1 MGIQI
6 KNNTTS
12 LQNLLDQV
20 NNLPEVSNGVELPEL
35 TNPATEAEV
44 LSGREAIDANGNKI
58 TGSMANN
65 GAVSKQLDTTT
76 TNYTIPQGYH
86 NGSGKVSIATE
97 TKTVAPTTSQQTV
110 TPASG
115 KVLSS
120 VTVSAMPTATQAT
133 PSINVDANGLIT
145 ASSTQSAGYVSSGTK
160 SATKQLTTKGAT
172 TITPSTSAQT
182 AVASG
187 VYTTGTITVGAMPTA
202 TQATPSV
209 SVSSSGLITASATQ
223 SAGYVSAGTK
233 SGTKQLTTQAAKTIT
248 PTKSEQV
255 AVGSGIYTTG
265 VVKVGAIPNEYITTT
280 DATASS
286 DEIFEGETAYTN
298 GSKVTGTFTIDSELS
313 SLDTLLETLETSL
326 EGKASGGGNE
336 LGTCTIT
343 VTLGGVGD
351 IDIYTTIL
359 ENGEI
364 KPKYE
369 SSDNVQSL
377 TVNNVLCGA
386 LIYIYQKYTPVP
398 LFNISENIQRYSS
411 SVYDPKFYCN
421 VKGAVETI
429 HVIDDM

>member
-20 NNLPEVSNGVELPEL
+20 NNLPEASDGVELPEL

-44 LSGREAIDANGNKI
+44 LSGREVIDAEGNKI
-58 TGSMANN
+58 TGSMSNN
-65 GAVSKQLDTTT
+65 GAVSQQLDTTT

-86 NGSGKVSIATE
+86 NGSGKVSITTE
-97 TKTVAPTTSQQTV
+97 TKSVAPTTSQQTV
-110 TPASG
+110 TPTSG

-187 VYTTGTITVGAMPTA
+187 VYTTGAITVGAMPTA

-209 SVSSSGLITASATQ
+209 SINSSGLITASATQ

-233 SGTKQLTTQAAKTIT
+233 SGTKQLATQAAKTVT

-255 AVGSGIYTTG
+255 AVTSGIYTTG
-265 VVKVGAIPNEYITTT
+265 VVKVGAIPNNY
-280 DATASS
+280 
-286 DEIFEGETAYTN
+286 
-298 GSKVTGTFTIDSELS
+298 IDSNS
-313 SLDTLLETLETSL
+313 
-326 EGKASGGGNE
+326 
-336 LGTCTIT
+336 
-343 VTLGGVGD
+343 
-351 IDIYTTIL
+351 
-359 ENGEI
+359 I
-364 KPKYE
+364 KNAEEVSY
-369 SSDNVQSL
+369 
-377 TVNNVLCGA
+377 
-386 LIYIYQKYTPVP
+386 
-398 LFNISENIQRYSS
+398 
-411 SVYDPKFYCN
+411 
-421 VKGAVETI
+421 
-429 HVIDDM
+429 